1 MKKKYNIMDKSEMPD
16 ISRFDPVA
24 LSIGL
29 KPDEVCKIVRSSKTS
44 IQSNYYRIC
53 SQ

>member
-1 MKKKYNIMDKSEMPD
+1 MMKKYNIMDKSQMPD

-29 KPDEVCKIVRSSKTS
+29 RPNEICKIIRTSKTS
-44 IQSNYYRIC
+44 IQSIYYRIC